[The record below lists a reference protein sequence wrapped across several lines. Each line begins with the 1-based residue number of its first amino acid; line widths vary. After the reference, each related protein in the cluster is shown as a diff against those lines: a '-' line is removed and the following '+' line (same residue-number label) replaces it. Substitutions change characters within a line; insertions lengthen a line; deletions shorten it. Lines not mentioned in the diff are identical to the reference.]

1 MNEKEE
7 LKYTTIERI
16 INNKITIKEAMYI
29 LNQSRR
35 NINRLINKYKDEGKN
50 GFIHKNKGKENKN
63 KKSNKTINELENLY
77 LKEYYDYNFTAFYDE
92 ISEKYDISYDV
103 MLKAFKKDDII
114 SPLSTKKM

>member
-7 LKYTTIERI
+7 LKYTTIEKL
-16 INNKITIKEAMYI
+16 INNGITIKEAMNI

-35 NINRLINKYKDEGKN
+35 NINRLVNKYREEGKS

-63 KKSNKTINELENLY
+63 KKSYKIINELENLY

-92 ISEKYDISYDV
+92 I
-103 MLKAFKKDDII
+103 KK
-114 SPLSTKKM
+114 K

>member
-50 GFIHKNKGKENKN
+50 GFIHKNKGKDNKN
-63 KKSNKTINELENLY
+63 RKSNKIINELENLY
-77 LKEYYDYNFTAFYDE
+77 LKEYYDY
-92 ISEKYDISYDV
+92 ISLHFMMK
-103 MLKAFKKDDII
+103 
-114 SPLSTKKM
+114 

>member
-35 NINRLINKYKDEGKN
+35 NINRLINKR
-50 GFIHKNKGKENKN
+50 
-63 KKSNKTINELENLY
+63 T
-77 LKEYYDYNFTAFYDE
+77 
-92 ISEKYDISYDV
+92 
-103 MLKAFKKDDII
+103 
-114 SPLSTKKM
+114 